1 MSRKRSNS
9 PAARKKSPAARKKSP
24 AARKKSPGP
33 AARRRSPGPAARRRS
48 PSPVARSKSRSPA
61 ARTRSPSPVGRRRS
75 QTLAEYRM
83 KRERKAPDMHAIDAA
98 GKKKPTRGNDG
109 NLWISQPDLRGVY
122 RWNKFND
129 PFIRMV

>member
-1 MSRKRSNS
+1 MSRKRSNSPAARKKS

-33 AARRRSPGPAARRRS
+33 AARRRSPSPVARRRS
-48 PSPVARSKSRSPA
+48 P
-61 ARTRSPSPVGRRRS
+61 
-75 QTLAEYRM
+75 TLAEYRR